1 MNMRW
6 IHSSIR
12 LTHIQRQSMILDS
25 ILVTRHSVKDLT
37 LLLIIVGFWHM
48 HVGLRV
54 IIEDYIHK
62 PLSKAALLLLNMF
75 VCGLGGAL
83 AVFSILKVALSASG
97 LDGGAL

>member
-1 MNMRW
+1 
-6 IHSSIR
+6 
-12 LTHIQRQSMILDS
+12 
-25 ILVTRHSVKDLT
+25 
-37 LLLIIVGFWHM
+37 M

-97 LDGGAL
+97 LAGGAL